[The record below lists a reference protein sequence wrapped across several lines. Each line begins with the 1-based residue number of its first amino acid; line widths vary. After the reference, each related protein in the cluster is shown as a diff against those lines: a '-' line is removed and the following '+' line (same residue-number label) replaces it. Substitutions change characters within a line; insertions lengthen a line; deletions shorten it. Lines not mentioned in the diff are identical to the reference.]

1 MGNKQLSLR
10 EGHVT
15 AVLVGSNQY
24 QVPGEIVYHIV

>member
-15 AVLVGSNQY
+15 AVLVGTNHN
-24 QVPGEIVYHIV
+24 QVPGGIVYHIV